1 MAAVSIRKEVN
12 EQELL
17 SCCIAMKKTK
27 SNKMTKATNFVV

>member
-17 SCCIAMKKTK
+17 SCCIAMKKAK